1 MHQLWYETLIPS
13 GFIVDQASHDGAELR
28 ITVRHQARSGLC
40 PGCGAQSGRVHSRYQ
55 RLADLPM
62 AGRPVRLLLLARRF
76 RCGSVCCG
84 RRIFTE
90 RFDPDVLA
98 PWARRT
104 TRLEAVVHPLA
115 IALGGRPAARLARR
129 LVLPVGKDTLLY
141 RSDELVTD
149 RLVG

>member
-1 MHQLWYETLIPS
+1 MS
-13 GFIVDQASHDGAELR
+13 
-28 ITVRHQARSGLC
+28 
-40 PGCGAQSGRVHSRYQ
+40 
-55 RLADLPM
+55 
-62 AGRPVRLLLLARRF
+62 GRPVRLLLLARRF

-90 RFDPDVLA
+90 RFDPGVLA

-129 LVLPVGKDTLLY
+129 LVLPVGKDTLL
-141 RSDELVTD
+141 RAVRRRGSPQPVPPTVVGIDDWVWLSNGLEL
-149 RLVG
+149 